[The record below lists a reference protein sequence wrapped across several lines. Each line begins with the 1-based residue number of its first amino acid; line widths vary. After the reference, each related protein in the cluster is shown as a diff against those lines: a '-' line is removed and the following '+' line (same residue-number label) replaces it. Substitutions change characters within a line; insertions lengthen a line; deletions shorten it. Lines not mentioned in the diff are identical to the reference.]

1 MYGVKAS
8 DELKQEELEEA
19 RLGFIQFLRRK
30 RFSPQ
35 FIESHGDDL
44 FATAALEYSRKLAEG
59 EQIDS
64 PSGWL
69 ITCAWRRTK
78 SQLEAEGR
86 RPHLVSVDS
95 GAQVADET
103 SRDPEEAVLDEDR
116 FRKIR
121 EAVDQLSVDQRRLLA
136 LSYFEGLTVREAGRA
151 LQWHA
156 SKAQRAHEG
165 ARRKLHDL
173 LGVTSSDDLAVE
185 IGLAAYVSLTAG
197 ATTGNLLERV
207 ARKSTETLASFK
219 QQVAD
224 TGAQLKQHATATYYR
239 AVDPTPLAAAR
250 PGTVGAVLASCLA
263 IGGGAATYCVE
274 QGVNPV
280 GAARS
285 LLASTDEPEEQTPSE
300 AEPEPSPG
308 PVYTPVE
315 PTETE
320 EAPAPEPT
328 PTAEQEPEPKPKP
341 EPPKPEDSFEP
352 SSSAYASSEAGSEET
367 YEAPEAAPV
376 ESTQSAPAPAR
387 PGPQF
392 GGP

>member
-8 DELKQEELEEA
+8 NELKQEELEEA

-35 FIESHGDDL
+35 FIETHGDDL

-59 EQIDS
+59 EEIDS

-95 GAQVADET
+95 GAQVADEN
-103 SRDPEEAVLDEDR
+103 SRDPEEAVLDDDR
-116 FRKIR
+116 FRKVR

-219 QQVAD
+219 QQIAD
-224 TGAQLKQHATATYYR
+224 TGAQLKQQATATYYR

-250 PGTVGAVLASCLA
+250 PGTVGAVIASCLA
-263 IGGGAATYCVE
+263 IGGGAATYCVD

-285 LLASTDEPEEQTPSE
+285 LIASTDEPEQEEPSE

-352 SSSAYASSEAGSEET
+352 GSSAYASSEAGSEET

>member
-59 EQIDS
+59 EEIES
-64 PSGWL
+64 PAGWL

-116 FRKIR
+116 FRKVR

-151 LQWHA
+151 LQWHS

-207 ARKSTETLASFK
+207 ARKSTETLASVK

-224 TGAQLKQHATATYYR
+224 TGAQLKQQATATYYR

-274 QGVNPV
+274 QGMNPV

-285 LLASTDEPEEQTPSE
+285 LIASTDEPEEQPPSE
-300 AEPEPSPG
+300 AAPEPSPG
-308 PVYTPVE
+308 PIYTPA
-315 PTETE
+315 ETPE
-320 EAPAPEPT
+320 SEATPEPEPT
-328 PTAEQEPEPKPKP
+328 PTPEPEPKPEQKS
-341 EPPKPEDSFEP
+341 EPPPPEDSFEP
-352 SSSAYASSEAGSEET
+352 DSPAYASGEAGTEET

>member
-35 FIESHGDDL
+35 FIETHGDDL

-59 EQIDS
+59 EEIDT
-64 PSGWL
+64 PAGWL

-95 GAQVADET
+95 GAQVADEN
-103 SRDPEEAVLDEDR
+103 SRDPQEAVLDDDR
-116 FRKIR
+116 FRKVR

-197 ATTGNLLERV
+197 ATTGNLLERA
-207 ARKSTETLASFK
+207 ARKSTETLALG
-219 QQVAD
+219 QAA
-224 TGAQLKQHATATYYR
+224 GRRRRGPAE
-239 AVDPTPLAAAR
+239 AAR
-250 PGTVGAVLASCLA
+250 D
-263 IGGGAATYCVE
+263 
-274 QGVNPV
+274 
-280 GAARS
+280 RD
-285 LLASTDEPEEQTPSE
+285 LLPRRRPD
-300 AEPEPSPG
+300 SPG
-308 PVYTPVE
+308 RGPPRHRRRRDRELPRDRRRRRYLLRRAGCE
-315 PTETE
+315 PGRR
-320 EAPAPEPT
+320 
-328 PTAEQEPEPKPKP
+328 
-341 EPPKPEDSFEP
+341 S
-352 SSSAYASSEAGSEET
+352 
-367 YEAPEAAPV
+367 
-376 ESTQSAPAPAR
+376 
-387 PGPQF
+387 PQ
-392 GGP
+392 PDRLDR